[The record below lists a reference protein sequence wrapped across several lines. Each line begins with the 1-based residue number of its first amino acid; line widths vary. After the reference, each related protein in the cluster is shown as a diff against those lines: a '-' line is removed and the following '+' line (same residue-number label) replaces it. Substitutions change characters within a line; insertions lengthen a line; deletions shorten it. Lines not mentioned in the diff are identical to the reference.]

1 MKSRISENLSEHF
14 RRTGKREIA
23 FAYLQILAGCALGA
37 AAYPA
42 FLVPNSI
49 APGGLTGI
57 ATILNHLFHWPVGI
71 VSLLMNVPL
80 FIIGYRSIGRIFA
93 FRSLAAT
100 LLFSLL
106 IDLLPIRPVSTD
118 PLLGTLFG
126 GVVLGIGLGLILR
139 GGATTGGTDMI
150 ARIVH
155 RKMPHLSVGMFLFAI
170 DFLVVLAA
178 AAFIGTEQALYAF
191 ICIYVCS
198 KVIDAVMMGFSGN
211 KACFIMSQRWER
223 ITARLMDEVG
233 RGVTHLNGRGAYS
246 GREQPVV
253 LCVAARQEVMSVK
266 RIVREEDEKAF
277 LFITD
282 AHEALGEGFSRL
294 DSED

>member
-1 MKSRISENLSEHF
+1 MHAPIPESFSEYV
-14 RRTGKREIA
+14 RRAGRREIITG
-23 FAYLQILAGCALGA
+23 YLQILLGCAVGA

-42 FLVPNSI
+42 FLVPNNI
-49 APGGLTGI
+49 APGGLTGV
-57 ATILNHLFHWPVGI
+57 ATILNFLFRWPVGT
-71 VSLLMNVPL
+71 VSLLLNVPL
-80 FIIGYRSIGRIFA
+80 FIIGYRSMGRIFA
-93 FRSLAAT
+93 FRSLIAT

-126 GVVLGIGLGLILR
+126 GVVLGIGLGMILR

-150 ARIVH
+150 ARMVH
-155 RKMPHLSVGMFLFAI
+155 RKWSYISVGMFLFAI
-170 DFLVVLAA
+170 DCVVVLGAA
-178 AAFIGTEQALYAF
+178 VAIGTEQALYAF

-198 KVIDAVMMGFSGN
+198 RVIDAIMMGFSGN

-233 RGVTHLNGRGAYS
+233 RGVTHLEARGAYS
-246 GREQPVV
+246 GKSQPVV
-253 LCVAARQEVMSVK
+253 LCVASRQEIMAVK
-266 RIVREEDEKAF
+266 RIIQEEDEKAF
-277 LFITD
+277 LFITE

-294 DSED
+294 DSEG